1 MREKYLIIRADLVF
15 LIQMIKTKGKS
26 KTRLVLVLIPYT
38 VADLKRLETDQW
50 CFLFNE

>member
-1 MREKYLIIRADLVF
+1 MREKYLIFRADSVF
-15 LIQMIKTKGKS
+15 LIQMIKTKGKT

>member
-1 MREKYLIIRADLVF
+1 MYIQSARAHLVF
-15 LIQMIKTKGKS
+15 LIQMIKTKGKA
-26 KTRLVLVLIPYT
+26 KTRLVLVLVPYT

>member
-1 MREKYLIIRADLVF
+1 MLVHNSTL
-15 LIQMIKTKGKS
+15 LIQMIKTKGKT

-38 VADLKRLETDQW
+38 VPDLKRLETDQW